1 MRRAVFIDKDGTLIS
16 NVPYNA
22 DPDKIVLEYGA
33 IEGLRLLQEKGYALI
48 VVSNQAG
55 IAHGYFGEEEMQPVI
70 SRVRQLLHEGGIV
83 LDGFY
88 YCPHHPAGKIAQY
101 AITCMCRKP
110 LPGML
115 LQAAEEMD
123 LFLPESWMIGDILHD
138 VEAGNRA
145 GCRSI
150 LLNKGNETVWEMND
164 YNKPEHIADNMLEA
178 ARLIVKHSTAKLE
191 TWNSFIKR

>member
-33 IEGLRLLQEKGYALI
+33 IEALRLLQEKGYALI

-55 IAHGYFGEEEMQPVI
+55 IAHGYFREEEMLPVI
-70 SRVRQLLHEGGIV
+70 DRVRQLLREGGIV

-88 YCPHHPAGKIAQY
+88 YCPHHPAGKVTQY
-101 AITCMCRKP
+101 AISCMCRKP

-123 LFLPESWMIGDILHD
+123 IFLPESWMIGDILHD

>member
-22 DPDKIVLEYGA
+22 DPDKIVLERGA
-33 IEGLRLLQEKGYALI
+33 VEGLRMLQERGYALI

-55 IAHGYFGEEEMQPVI
+55 IAHGYFREDEMQSVI
-70 SRVRQLLHEGGIV
+70 AKVKQLLGEAGIA

-101 AITCMCRKP
+101 AFSCSCRKP
-110 LPGML
+110 MPGML

-123 LFLPESWMIGDILHD
+123 IFLPESWMIGDILND

-145 GCRSI
+145 GCRSV
-150 LLNKGNETVWEMND
+150 LLNNGNETVWETNQHNEPAYIAND
-164 YNKPEHIADNMLEA
+164 LREA
-178 ARLIVKHSTAKLE
+178 AQFIVKHATAKFR
-191 TWNSFIKR
+191 TWN

>member
-1 MRRAVFIDKDGTLIS
+1 MRRAVFIDKDGTLIR

-22 DPDKIVLEYGA
+22 DPDKILLERGA
-33 IEGLRLLQEKGYALI
+33 VEGLRMLQERGYALI

-55 IAHGYFGEEEMQPVI
+55 IAHGYFREDEMQPVI
-70 SRVRQLLHEGGIV
+70 AKVKQLLGEAGIT

-101 AITCMCRKP
+101 ARTCSCRKP

-115 LQAAEEMD
+115 LQAAEELD
-123 LFLPESWMIGDILHD
+123 IFLPESWMIGDILND

-145 GCRSI
+145 GCRSV
-150 LLNKGNETVWEMND
+150 LLNNGNETVWETNLHNEPAYIAND
-164 YNKPEHIADNMLEA
+164 LREA
-178 ARLIVKHSTAKLE
+178 AQFIVKQATAKFR
-191 TWNSFIKR
+191 TWN

>member
-33 IEGLRLLQEKGYALI
+33 VEALRLLKEEGYELI

-55 IAHGYFGEEEMQPVI
+55 IAHGYFREEEMQPVI
-70 SRVRQLLHEGGIV
+70 ARVRQLLQEGGIV

-88 YCPHHPAGKIAQY
+88 YCPHHPAGKIAEY
-101 AITCMCRKP
+101 AVSCTCRKP

-115 LQAAEEMD
+115 LQAAEERD
-123 LFLPESWMIGDILHD
+123 IFLPESWMIGDILHD

-150 LLNKGNETVWEMND
+150 LLNNGNETVWEMNE

-178 ARLIVKHSTAKLE
+178 ARLIVKHSTAKFE
-191 TWNSFIKR
+191 TWNSYIKR

>member
-22 DPDKIVLEYGA
+22 DPDKIVLEYGVP
-33 IEGLRLLQEKGYALI
+33 EGLRLLQESGYALI

-55 IAHGYFGEEEMQPVI
+55 IAHGYFREEDMRPVI
-70 SRVRQLLHEGGIV
+70 VRVRQLLHEEGIT

-88 YCPHHPAGKIAQY
+88 YCPHHPAGKILAY
-101 AITCMCRKP
+101 AISCDCRKP

-115 LQAAEEMD
+115 LQAAKEMD
-123 LFLPESWMIGDILHD
+123 IFLPESWMIGDILHD

-145 GCRSI
+145 GCRSV

-164 YNKPEHIADNMLEA
+164 YNKPEHIANDMLEA
-178 ARLIVKHSTAKLE
+178 ARLIVKHSTAKFE
-191 TWNSFIKR
+191 TWNSYIKR

>member
-1 MRRAVFIDKDGTLIS
+1 MKRAVFIDKDGTLIS

-22 DPDKIVLEYGA
+22 DPDKIVLERGA
-33 IEGLRLLQEKGYALI
+33 VEGLRMLQERGYALI

-55 IAHGYFGEEEMQPVI
+55 IAHGYFREDEMQPVI
-70 SRVRQLLHEGGIV
+70 ARVKQLLGEAGIA

-88 YCPHHPAGKIAQY
+88 YCPHHPAGRIAQY
-101 AITCMCRKP
+101 ALACTCRKP

-115 LQAAEEMD
+115 LQAAEELD
-123 LFLPESWMIGDILHD
+123 IILPESWMIGDILND

-150 LLNKGNETVWEMND
+150 LLNNGNETVWETNEYNEPAYIAND
-164 YNKPEHIADNMLEA
+164 LREA
-178 ARLIVKHSTAKLE
+178 AQFIVKHATAKFK
-191 TWNSFIKR
+191 TWN

>member
-33 IEGLRLLQEKGYALI
+33 VEALRLLQEKGYALI

-55 IAHGYFGEEEMQPVI
+55 IAHGYFREEEMQPVI
-70 SRVRQLLHEGGIV
+70 DRVRQLLREGGIV

-88 YCPHHPAGKIAQY
+88 YCPHHPAGKVTQY
-101 AITCMCRKP
+101 AISCMCRKP

-123 LFLPESWMIGDILHD
+123 VFLPESWMIGDILHD

>member
-22 DPDKIVLEYGA
+22 DPDKIVLEQGA
-33 IEGLRLLQEKGYALI
+33 VEGLRLLQERGYALI

-55 IAHGYFGEEEMQPVI
+55 IAHGYFREEEMQPVI
-70 SRVRQLLHEGGIV
+70 AKVSQLLSEAGIA

-88 YCPHHPAGKIAQY
+88 YCPHHPAGKITPY
-101 AITCMCRKP
+101 AISCDCRKP

-115 LQAAEEMD
+115 LRAAKEMD
-123 LFLPESWMIGDILHD
+123 IFLPESWMIGDILND

-145 GCRSI
+145 GCQSV
-150 LLNKGNETVWEMND
+150 LLNNGNETVWEMN
-164 YNKPEHIADNMLEA
+164 EHNEPAYIANDLRDA
-178 ARLIVKHSTAKLE
+178 AQFIVKNATAKFR
-191 TWNSFIKR
+191 TWNSYIKR